1 MDLRQGQQRF
11 SLESN
16 ATGMGKKGNWFS
28 SVKKAFSSNSKEK
41 SNSKP
46 PKEKRTWGFRKNKHK
61 DPPAL
66 SAPAPKE
73 TPSLDKTLAEAENE
87 QNKHALA
94 VAVATAAAAEAA
106 VAAAQAAAE
115 IVRLTDVARS
125 RYAGKSKEE
134 CAAIKIQTAFRAY
147 LARRA
152 LRALKGLVRLQAL
165 VRGQS
170 VRRQATT
177 TLRCMQALV
186 RVQSQVRARRLRM
199 SEENRALQR
208 QLLQKHAKELENMRA
223 SMEEKEWDDSLQSKE
238 EIEASLQSK
247 QEAAMKRERALAYAY
262 SHQSLKSTRGS
273 AHPML
278 MEIDPNKPNWGWS
291 WLERWMA
298 ARPWEKEA
306 PEVMSVKSLD
316 QSIVDIVRQAASA
329 GRGSGQP
336 NVETPTRAPFR
347 GAQKLSKPA
356 GSQSPFTP
364 TSKSSIPSRMRNSS
378 PRSVQTTEEDVRSNT
393 SVRSERP
400 RHFSRYSVAGSSI
413 RDDESLASSPAVPS
427 YMAPTES
434 AKAKARSYSTPKQ
447 RPGTSDKDSIA
458 SAKKRLSFPLTDGE
472 AGQIKSNKNHAFLHI
487 NPSVKGLTGPL
498 KLDRSIN
505 STKDLSIDSDRPLLN
520 GNGRKHGR

>member
-1 MDLRQGQQRF
+1 LSED
-11 SLESN
+11 SD
-16 ATGMGKKGNWFS
+16 ATGMGKKGNWLS
-28 SVKKAFSSNSKEK
+28 GLKKAFSSSPKEK
-41 SNSKP
+41 SDSKP
-46 PKEKRTWGFRKNKHK
+46 PKEKRKWGFGKHK
-61 DPPAL
+61 HKEPPAIT
-66 SAPAPKE
+66 APPPKE
-73 TPSLDKTLAEAENE
+73 IETTPSLDKTLAEAGEE

-165 VRGQS
+165 VRGQT
-170 VRRQATT
+170 VRRQATN

-208 QLLQKHAKELENMRA
+208 QLMQKHAKELEDMRA
-223 SMEEKEWDDSLQSKE
+223 SMEAKEWDDSLQSKE

-247 QEAAMKRERALAYAY
+247 QEAAMKRERALAYAF
-262 SHQSLKSTRGS
+262 SHQSLKNATRS

-278 MEIDPNKPNWGWS
+278 MEIDPNKPSWGWS

-306 PEVMSVKSLD
+306 PEGSLKSLD
-316 QSIVDIVRQAASA
+316 QSTGDFGRQGA
-329 GRGSGQP
+329 GTGVANP
-336 NVETPTRAPFR
+336 NVETPSRTTLRAV
-347 GAQKLSKPA
+347 QKPSKPV

-364 TSKSSIPSRMRNSS
+364 NSKSVSNRIRNSS
-378 PRSVQTTEEDVRSNT
+378 PRSIQTAEDDLRSIT
-393 SVRSERP
+393 SMRSERP
-400 RHFSRYSVAGSSI
+400 RYHSRYSVAGSSI
-413 RDDESLASSPAVPS
+413 RDDESLASSPAVPN

-434 AKAKARSYSTPKQ
+434 AKAKARSNSTPKQ

-458 SAKKRLSFPLTDGE
+458 SAKKRLSFPLAEGE
-472 AGQIKSNKNHAFLHI
+472 VGQTKPSKNLTFSHI
-487 NPSVKGLTGPL
+487 NPSLRGHSVAE
-498 KLDRSIN
+498 RSIN
-505 STKDLSIDSDRPLLN
+505 SIKDLSMDSDRSLLN
-520 GNGRKHGR
+520 GDGRKLVR

>member
-1 MDLRQGQQRF
+1 MVRNNRGSLRRVMQRNG
-11 SLESN
+11 EE
-16 ATGMGKKGNWFS
+16 GKL
-28 SVKKAFSSNSKEK
+28 K
-41 SNSKP
+41 SDSKP
-46 PKEKRTWGFRKNKHK
+46 PKEKRKWGFGKHKHK

-66 SAPAPKE
+66 AAPPPKE
-73 TPSLDKTLAEAENE
+73 KETTPSLDKTLAEAEEE

-165 VRGQS
+165 VRGQT
-170 VRRQATT
+170 VRRQATN

-208 QLLQKHAKELENMRA
+208 QLMQKHAKELEEMRA
-223 SMEEKEWDDSLQSKE
+223 SMEAKDWDDSLQSKE

-247 QEAAMKRERALAYAY
+247 QEAALKRERALAYAF
-262 SHQSLKSTRGS
+262 SHQSLKNTTRS

-278 MEIDPNKPNWGWS
+278 MEIDPNKPSWGWS

-306 PEVMSVKSLD
+306 PEGSLKSLD
-316 QSIVDIVRQAASA
+316 QSIGDA
-329 GRGSGQP
+329 GRQGAITGTGVVNP
-336 NVETPTRAPFR
+336 NAETPSRTTLRAV
-347 GAQKLSKPA
+347 QKPSKPT

-364 TSKSSIPSRMRNSS
+364 TSKPLPNRIRNSS
-378 PRSVQTTEEDVRSNT
+378 PRSSQTAEDDLRSIT
-393 SVRSERP
+393 SLRSEKP
-400 RHFSRYSVAGSSI
+400 RYYSRYSLGGSSI
-413 RDDESLASSPAVPS
+413 RDDESLASSPAVPN

-434 AKAKARSYSTPKQ
+434 AKAKARSNSTPKQ
-447 RPGTSDKDSIA
+447 RPGSSDKDSIA
-458 SAKKRLSFPLTDGE
+458 SAKKRLSFPLTE
-472 AGQIKSNKNHAFLHI
+472 SERGQTKPGKNHAFSHL
-487 NPSVKGLTGPL
+487 NPSSRGLSVPL
-498 KLDRSIN
+498 KSDRSI
-505 STKDLSIDSDRPLLN
+505 SSMKDLSMDSDRSLVN
-520 GNGRKHGR
+520 GDGRKLVR